1 MKFGWLGLFFMFLL
15 LVVIVELVLFVMI
28 VEIVKFVMMV
38 NTVKS
43 VEIVYGLKLLL
54 ILRCAPCAM
63 LRAIRNPWPRPAL
76 YGSSIKA
83 ATPQVFR
90 SGTI

>member
-1 MKFGWLGLFFMFLL
+1 M
-15 LVVIVELVLFVMI
+15 IVRV
-28 VEIVKFVMMV
+28 VEIVKF
-38 NTVKS
+38 
-43 VEIVYGLKLLL
+43 VYGLKLLL
-54 ILRCAPCAM
+54 ILPCAPCAL
-63 LRAIRNPWPRPAL
+63 LRAIRNPWHRPAL